1 MTITRREII
10 SVGLPGLAKASS
22 LPISYDKSDSPILSI
37 QKGEKAFL
45 LRLMKDRDHYYMS
58 SIVALTPTKQF
69 STLEKAE
76 NYILQY
82 HSIFVYKHV
91 ESESHLP
98 FLMRAQAAYVAH
110 DTRQGFGNT
119 LLMHPSLAAR
129 ITEPLAPVKQNI
141 GRWTHAGGIWKH
153 VGKWSIDLY
162 TSKNLPP
169 NEFYVLY
176 KNGVLHAEAAAIHR
190 DTYCELFTF
199 SEQPCLYIRRV
210 KLL

>member
-10 SVGLPGLAKASS
+10 RNSAVVGALGIVGLPGLAKASS

-82 HSIFVYKHV
+82 HSIFV
-91 ESESHLP
+91 SI
-98 FLMRAQAAYVAH
+98 
-110 DTRQGFGNT
+110 NT
-119 LLMHPSLAAR
+119 
-129 ITEPLAPVKQNI
+129 
-141 GRWTHAGGIWKH
+141 
-153 VGKWSIDLY
+153 
-162 TSKNLPP
+162 
-169 NEFYVLY
+169 
-176 KNGVLHAEAAAIHR
+176 
-190 DTYCELFTF
+190 
-199 SEQPCLYIRRV
+199 
-210 KLL
+210 